1 MGVRDAFPLGPCQ
14 FPKAGRHA
22 VLDVV
27 SGQQSANGGASSN
40 GREDLR
46 DLGTGGLEIGSQTLL
61 GGIQQVTDALRV
73 GPGRSGVDQ
82 LMDEREK
89 TQSDEAGRAGG
100 VAVPSLQCR

>member
-1 MGVRDAFPLGPCQ
+1 MTSELADSR
-14 FPKAGRHA
+14 
-22 VLDVV
+22 
-27 SGQQSANGGASSN
+27 SAARLSWS
-40 GREDLR
+40 
-46 DLGTGGLEIGSQTLL
+46 
-61 GGIQQVTDALRV
+61 GIQQVTDALRV